1 MNHFLNSIY
10 WKKVKEA
17 LGNKV
22 YDADG
27 TWFQTTKLPKLNK
40 YIGYIPRADLTK
52 IDLNEICKKAKE
64 ENCVYVSIDPD
75 NLKSEI
81 NENQLST
88 INHQLTTRKGRPT
101 QLQATI
107 IMDLTKREEEL
118 LSAMKQ
124 KHRYNIK
131 IAKKNN
137 VEIKIDNSKESVETF
152 VKLHEET
159 VTRQEYNDRDSS
171 YIKKVWEVLN
181 EIQVLHPD
189 FESHI
194 PETFIATAYFEGKP
208 LASWFLIGF
217 GDTLY
222 YPYGGSS
229 EENKNVMATYLLV
242 WEVIKFGQ
250 QKGYKKLD
258 LMGVLPDKSDGYS
271 RFKVGFGGEEVV
283 YADTVDIVIDPL
295 MYKLVKSFSFL
306 RNFI

>member
-22 YDADG
+22 YSADG
-27 TWFQTTKLPKLNK
+27 TWFQTTKLPKINK
-40 YIGYIPRADLTK
+40 YIGYIPRADLNR
-52 IDLNEICKKAKE
+52 IDLNEIYKKAKE

-75 NLKSEI
+75 NLKNEEI
-81 NENQLST
+81 EVHESGLT
-88 INHQLTTRKGRPT
+88 IKKGRPT

-107 IMDLTKREEEL
+107 VMDLTKREEEL

-137 VEIKIDNSKESVETF
+137 VEIKIDNTKQSVETF

-159 VTRQEYNDRDSS
+159 VTRQEYNDRDSN

-181 EIQVLHPD
+181 ELQVLHPE
-189 FESHI
+189 FETHI

-229 EENKNVMATYLLV
+229 EENKNAMATYLLV

-271 RFKVGFGGEEVV
+271 RFKVGFGGQEIE

-295 MYKLVKSFSFL
+295 MYKIIKGLSFL
-306 RNFI
+306 RNFV